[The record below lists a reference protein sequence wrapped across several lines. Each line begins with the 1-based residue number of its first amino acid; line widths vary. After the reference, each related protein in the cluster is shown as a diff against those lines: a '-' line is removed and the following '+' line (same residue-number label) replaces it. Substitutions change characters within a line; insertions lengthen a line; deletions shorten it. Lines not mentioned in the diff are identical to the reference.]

1 VPAAVAVAAVAAIAA
16 IAAAAVAAATATT
29 RRESRRERPSLDKLK
44 SSLTSSF
51 RRSGKRL
58 SETAASALEEPSE
71 HTTSG
76 NASDTIKSQI
86 RGEEGKVQPSS
97 KKCSLPSAVAKSS
110 SK

>member
-1 VPAAVAVAAVAAIAA
+1 MPAAFAVVAVAA

-44 SSLTSSF
+44 LSLTSSF

-76 NASDTIKSQI
+76 NASDMIKSQI
-86 RGEEGKVQPSS
+86 RGEEG
-97 KKCSLPSAVAKSS
+97 SLPSAVAKSS